1 MNKSKI
7 NKILTVLIIVNII
20 LGIVLF
26 LRINKN
32 NKASNQFTL
41 EGEQEIIV
49 GLGAKYKDP
58 GFLALEN
65 DVNINDQVVVS
76 GNVDTS
82 KEGTYVLVYEVSI
95 NGKIKELKRV
105 VKVVNRSLLIEFT
118 PNTKEYTNEDIEL
131 SINITG
137 EKFDYIELPD
147 GNKVYETSTKMTL
160 SESNIYTFT
169 AYNKEEVP
177 FVYTFDAFMID
188 KEEPEGVC
196 TATVF
201 NDHTEVEVEA
211 TDNGE
216 ILEYN
221 YLDNK
226 TSFIKVDE
234 NKVSY
239 PKKTGKEIYVDIID
253 KATNT
258 KNIKCELID
267 KSFKQPILPSSSDN
281 VVKKEEKDSL
291 KVYIIKKSGYYV
303 TRIWVKNPYMQL
315 NKFDSPE
322 YGKNFYNPVDLL
334 KKADS
339 KYNLSKKLVV
349 AFNGS
354 GMYKAGSWDGSSVN
368 FYSGYDKTSVGTVV
382 ITDGKVIRSVPD
394 KACKTWFTVGV
405 NKDNKMLL
413 FHDEAI
419 YKSYNKNKLVDGWTV
434 EKKQKWAQEVIDSG
448 IRNTFTFASP
458 LIENGKASDITT
470 SMPSPTSPG
479 KNCNAICQ
487 IDENNFALITGGSL
501 NRKRLISE
509 MEAMNCITGENLD
522 GGGSIAL
529 IYKSSTDT
537 NYTKV
542 IGAGRSLTEVGFFT
556 EE

>member
-7 NKILTVLIIVNII
+7 NKILIILIIVNII

-26 LRINKN
+26 LSINKN

-118 PNTKEYTNEDIEL
+118 PSTEEYTNEDIEL
-131 SINITG
+131 SINVTG

-216 ILEYN
+216 ILEYD

-253 KATNT
+253 KEGNSYLNEDIRRIIVTLKNDGVRRLYIVGFTNSG
-258 KNIKCELID
+258 
-267 KSFKQPILPSSSDN
+267 KSTFINHILT
-281 VVKKEEKDSL
+281 SL
-291 KVYIIKKSGYYV
+291 KKSP
-303 TRIWVKNPYMQL
+303 T
-315 NKFDSPE
+315 
-322 YGKNFYNPVDLL
+322 
-334 KKADS
+334 
-339 KYNLSKKLVV
+339 
-349 AFNGS
+349 
-354 GMYKAGSWDGSSVN
+354 
-368 FYSGYDKTSVGTVV
+368 
-382 ITDGKVIRSVPD
+382 
-394 KACKTWFTVGV
+394 
-405 NKDNKMLL
+405 
-413 FHDEAI
+413 
-419 YKSYNKNKLVDGWTV
+419 
-434 EKKQKWAQEVIDSG
+434 
-448 IRNTFTFASP
+448 
-458 LIENGKASDITT
+458 ITT
-470 SMPSPTSPG
+470 SSIPDTKNQIIFSKNELALPPLRISLPNGQNASP
-479 KNCNAICQ
+479 AI
-487 IDENNFALITGGSL
+487 L
-501 NRKRLISE
+501 KH
-509 MEAMNCITGENLD
+509 
-522 GGGSIAL
+522 
-529 IYKSSTDT
+529 
-537 NYTKV
+537 
-542 IGAGRSLTEVGFFT
+542 
-556 EE
+556 